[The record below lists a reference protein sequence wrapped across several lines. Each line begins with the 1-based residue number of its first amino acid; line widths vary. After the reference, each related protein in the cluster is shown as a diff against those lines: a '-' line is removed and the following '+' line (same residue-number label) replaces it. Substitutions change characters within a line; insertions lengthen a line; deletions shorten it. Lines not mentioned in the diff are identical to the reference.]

1 MVGQCGLT
9 WQYFLDQRVLE
20 IGYLFQR
27 VHWKKGYAIEAA
39 RACKEYAFEV
49 LHAEEVFSIIR
60 DNNAGSMN
68 VAIRNGMTVRARLV
82 RERWGAELFYYAF
95 AVDRS

>member
-1 MVGQCGLT
+1 
-9 WQYFLDQRVLE
+9 
-20 IGYLFQR
+20 
-27 VHWKKGYAIEAA
+27 
-39 RACKEYAFEV
+39 
-49 LHAEEVFSIIR
+49 
-60 DNNAGSMN
+60 MN